1 MKHFKVLGSGC
12 TKCVKTA
19 EMLERIG
26 QELGVEVEIEK
37 ETDVE
42 KIMAYGVMSTPAVV
56 LDNRL
61 VHSGSMP
68 NRSQIEAWL
77 KS

>member
-26 QELGVEVEIEK
+26 QKLGVEVEIEK

-61 VHSGSMP
+61 VHFGSMP
-68 NRSQIEAWL
+68 NRNQIEAWL